1 MLAPFQALLRKA
13 TDSLGHR
20 RGTVLL
26 LVLGSLALVLIL
38 AVVYA
43 AVGRGDRRTARE
55 TAARADA
62 LSGIDA
68 VTEHILDTLANDV
81 FNLVP
86 EVSDSTAMDILG
98 VDVPVMRREAVDM
111 PVTDWYFTSVPP
123 RVDGVGNNI
132 NAVNTM
138 RFRPDGGHDADLIWD
153 RPPTSGAPFDRFDID
168 PRTASDPFLAAT
180 RPVDLG
186 ASNMTLTANLP
197 PYMRMRDWAQISNFA
212 PDGRFV
218 NLFYLRNGFAAPSI
232 DLTVSPGGNTSRLS
246 LFDANGRP
254 TSELPYGDMLN
265 PSVASDNADWNKPM
279 HWTMNQRWLF
289 RPITDPALQNT
300 GDPLG
305 DPGDADYWA
314 YQYADADGDGFLDS
328 RWIEL
333 VDYTNPNRPVS
344 VMGDSDMRF
353 FVAARAI
360 DLSSLVNVATA
371 TDFLTPPTLANRIG
385 AGPQDISL
393 FKLLNFSEHTLSVS
407 APADID
413 PNTGGVGYT
422 DAFDTGTG
430 MAGDYGGF
438 SNLIA
443 QTLGRKAY
451 LRLADGSRQGQV
463 QPFGVVPGEQNAQ
476 FALSEDLRDYTQN
489 LDPED
494 RLEYAAAVGSAYPGV
509 SAGGNSRTA
518 PYSIDD
524 LVELLTFHGINDDR
538 NFSKLEQAM
547 SSVNGLDNVPFSSYS
562 LVRSD
567 TTTASDAWPDLGD
580 VPLKYMR
587 SAVDIRRM
595 LTTVSGSRPLRS
607 SILEQ
612 ADFPALSES
621 ADRKILLDS
630 LVLSDGT
637 YPTATI
643 NPADA
648 IVDINDQQSELLAN
662 TFRVYLDLLAPDLR
676 ELDWEQDASINPNYE
691 KTKTQYYGH
700 MGPELAVR
708 LAGHMALNF
717 RDMADA
723 PYVIN
728 PATGLPDATLMPAG
742 ADRFDILDLDLSD
755 ATDLDAYNRRVD
767 EPSVAAL
774 RLALDWNPDIATGLL
789 KELWDAGLKLDVNEV
804 LNPPG
809 TPVAEQTPYFAD
821 DGRNTSHHA
830 MIQYGIEPQPFLS
843 QVSSMSMYMDVDY
856 GSDDELGTSP
866 QTGEWRFEVGGPT
879 GNPDIDGMPNIDGNA
894 DDAANAD
901 FLFQALFVQ
910 VFNPFDVP
918 IVLDRYYIEFANS
931 FYSVSD
937 GTSAPVVLQPRST
950 VVLWASNPNDS
961 AVVTDRLST
970 QLGTLPRIF
979 GTPERPPA
987 PNQFEAMIRAQ
998 VGNGVEIVHLKKR
1011 YGVPSRTI
1019 VGSGS
1024 AYNEILGTDVQDIFH
1039 DDPAAK
1045 SDANRVVM
1053 LWRDNASYT
1062 NPAMGRI
1069 DWSSGSFTRAERATD
1084 QLVDRLRD
1092 ASALKAVPIVGP
1104 GGAGANIRAALDRR
1118 LNLPTLTSRVLGV
1131 VVNDAIKGD
1140 AGHRA
1145 GPTDIDPAAIG
1156 LSFINYNNGMRL
1168 GVALWGNI
1176 SRKDDSA
1183 FDSGRAAVDY
1193 YTGNLASGAT
1203 GQGND
1208 TVSGTPVGALPAKVF
1223 EPSAHSGNGLYLPYS
1238 PSTKLMHEFA
1248 VAGDELKAFPE
1259 GLDLLDD
1266 FGEDAAAPVED
1277 SPNPGVTH
1285 VVAADLWAALQAA
1298 DISPEFFAG
1307 LRTPVF
1313 ARGSAVALS
1322 TPIQASEVTDFG
1334 NYQEDRYIKVTVNQT
1349 EFRDLV
1355 SGRRT
1360 LRVGDMLLP
1369 LAVGAY
1375 RTPLEPGPGGEP
1387 ATPDGLY
1394 SNNVLE
1400 RLNQYEAQWTT
1411 LGEAL
1416 AAAAGYSD
1424 SVGPGPSNPSLAVDD
1439 PFRSLSFAHTAGN
1452 PIGTAKQEKYV
1463 LDRGQLR
1470 LDAFV
1475 PFIDMA
1481 GPQTEGSGDFDPLT
1495 DIRRGLGIPMA
1506 LNIFDMAQAGTDMGI
1521 LAMGG
1526 LDRPVMGTINA
1537 NTAEPEV
1544 LRLHPALAMDMFA
1557 SSGADVLDRLWW
1569 PRTLI
1574 NQTLNPQGAYR
1585 LNLFEDPTAG
1595 GTPATFADVGS
1606 FIAAYRDT
1614 ARYTQLNLGSA
1625 LGASMPV
1632 EVDAFPRMLLDDS
1645 DASLGLR
1652 IARDPDPMDPAATP
1666 RSGIVGIR
1674 NGQGILSM
1682 GELFAARDMRVAPDN
1697 KVHHQ
1702 MGGFARDDRTIGI
1715 GFVDMTDPD
1724 DGPDYARGADFYTT
1738 PLDPAKINKL
1748 RAGEIRIATFG
1759 NHPTGDLIGLAL
1771 NYGTALTVPGN
1782 GDAYPGMGGAALPI
1796 MPDQI
1801 PDSYD
1806 EQLVQLNAV
1815 LNSMSVRSDYYAVWF
1830 IVHGYKESDTV
1841 GLTDSDPLT
1850 PSFAARYLLILDRSN
1865 VTEKGDRP
1873 RVLARVQLPMLP
1885 PPPAGTF

>member
-1 MLAPFQALLRKA
+1 MLTPFQALLRKA

-86 EVSDSTAMDILG
+86 EVSDSTAMDVLG

-111 PVTDWYFTSVPP
+111 PVTDFFFTSVPSEL
-123 RVDGVGNNI
+123 VGED
-132 NAVNTM
+132 VNLANLM
-138 RFRPDGGHDADLIWD
+138 RFRPDGGHSAELVWD
-153 RPPTSGAPFDRFDID
+153 DFIGDVGEFNNFAID
-168 PRTASDPFLAAT
+168 PRSASDPFLAST

-186 ASNMTLTANLP
+186 ASNMALTANLP

-218 NLFYLRNGFAAPSI
+218 NLFYLRDGFAAPSI
-232 DLTVSPGGNTSRLS
+232 DLTRSGNRSLLS
-246 LFDANGRP
+246 LFDDAGRP
-254 TSELPYGDMLN
+254 TNVLPYEKMADPL
-265 PSVASDNADWNKPM
+265 ATDNETADWNKPM

-300 GDPLG
+300 GNPLG
-305 DPGDADYWA
+305 NPGDADYWA

-393 FKLLNFSEHTLSVS
+393 FKLFNFSEHTLSVS

-413 PNTGGVGYT
+413 PNTGGVGYSN
-422 DAFDTGTG
+422 AFVTGSGT
-430 MAGDYGGF
+430 ASDYGRF
-438 SNLIA
+438 TNLVA

-451 LRLADGSRQGQV
+451 LRLTDGSRQGQV
-463 QPFGVVPGEQNAQ
+463 QPFGVVPGEQDAG
-476 FALSEDLRDYTQN
+476 ATLSDDLRDYTQN
-489 LDPED
+489 MDPED

-547 SSVNGLDNVPFSSYS
+547 SSVNNDNVPYSSYS
-562 LVRSD
+562 LARSD
-567 TTTASDAWPDLGD
+567 LTTASDAWPSLGD
-580 VPLKYMR
+580 PELKYMR

-630 LVLSDGT
+630 LVLGDGT
-637 YPTATI
+637 YPTDATEF
-643 NPADA
+643 NE
-648 IVDINDQQSELLAN
+648 QQGELLAN
-662 TFRVYLDLLAPDLR
+662 TFGVYLDLLAPDLR
-676 ELDWEQDASINPNYE
+676 QEDWDQDPGTNPDFE

-723 PYVIN
+723 PYVID
-728 PATGLPDATLMPAG
+728 PATGLPDATLMPPG
-742 ADRFDILDLDLSD
+742 ADRFDILDLNL
-755 ATDLDAYNRRVD
+755 TTQLDAYRSRVD

-774 RLALDWNPDIATGLL
+774 RLALDWEPDVETGLL
-789 KELWDAGLKLDVNEV
+789 RDLWDAGLKLDIDEV
-804 LNPPG
+804 RGVDPG
-809 TPVAEQTPYFAD
+809 ELVAF
-821 DGRNTSHHA
+821 DGVNTSHHA
-830 MIQYGIEPQPFLS
+830 MILYGIEPQPFLS
-843 QVSSMSMYMDVDY
+843 QVSSMVLYTDKPGDFSDQI
-856 GSDDELGTSP
+856 GSNP
-866 QTGEWRFEVGGPT
+866 NGEWDLSTINSGAGPDNAS
-879 GNPDIDGMPNIDGNA
+879 GNIDDFDGLPNING
-894 DDAANAD
+894 DASDPANDD
-901 FLFQALFVQ
+901 FLFQALFFQ
-910 VFNPFDVP
+910 LFNPFDVP
-918 IVLDRYYIEFANS
+918 IVLDRYYIEFGDS
-931 FYSVSD
+931 FYSFAG
-937 GTSAPVVLQPRST
+937 GTGTAPVIIEPHST
-950 VVLWASNPNDS
+950 IVVWTSNPGDP
-961 AVVTDRLST
+961 AAIDDRLNNP
-970 QLGTLPRIF
+970 LF
-979 GTPERPPA
+979 
-987 PNQFEAMIRAQ
+987 
-998 VGNGVEIVHLKKR
+998 
-1011 YGVPSRTI
+1011 
-1019 VGSGS
+1019 GSGS
-1024 AYNEILGTDVQDIFH
+1024 SSAFEQMIETQIGTDVTLVKLGKRYSTPAPGSPYTAVLPTDVLDLFH
-1039 DDPAAK
+1039 ADTAAR
-1045 SDANRVVM
+1045 SDANRVAM
-1053 LWRDNASYT
+1053 LWRDAASYDT
-1062 NPAMGRI
+1062 TAGTGLI
-1069 DWSSGSFTRAERATD
+1069 DWTQNTLPFANRATD

-1092 ASALKAVPIVGP
+1092 TSDIDVVTRSLAGGP
-1104 GGAGANIRAALDRR
+1104 SRGALDRR
-1118 LNLPTLTSRVLGV
+1118 LALPTIFGPNREVQV
-1131 VVNDAIKGD
+1131 RNAIRGD
-1140 AGHRA
+1140 ATNRA
-1145 GPTDIDPAAIG
+1145 IPDALVGNGGT
-1156 LSFINYNNGMRL
+1156 NYNYDMQL
-1168 GVALWGNI
+1168 AVALWGNI
-1176 SRKDDSA
+1176 SRTDDFT
-1183 FDSGRAAVDY
+1183 FDSGTAAVDY
-1193 YTGNLASGAT
+1193 YNGNVTPGT
-1203 GQGND
+1203 IGQGD
-1208 TVSGTPVGALPAKVF
+1208 GPVSGTPIGALPAKVF
-1223 EPSAHSGNGLYLPYS
+1223 ESNAHALGGVFDPFVPSAFLANEVH
-1238 PSTKLMHEFA
+1238 
-1248 VAGDELKAFPE
+1248 VAGDDQIDNGIMPEELSLLTHFSPSGDTPFPDTTSTN
-1259 GLDLLDD
+1259 L
-1266 FGEDAAAPVED
+1266 
-1277 SPNPGVTH
+1277 T
-1285 VVAADLWAALQAA
+1285 DLWQKLQNGLVNPL
-1298 DISPEFFAG
+1298 IFAG
-1307 LRTPVF
+1307 LKTPVF
-1313 ARGSAVALS
+1313 ARD
-1322 TPIQASEVTDFG
+1322 TPISLSVPIPPSLVTDFDS
-1334 NYQEDRYIKVTVNQT
+1334 YQGSKYIKVTVNQT

-1369 LAVGAY
+1369 LSVGAY
-1375 RTPLEPGPGGEP
+1375 RTPLETGPGGEP
-1387 ATPDGLY
+1387 ETPDGVY
-1394 SNNVLE
+1394 SDDVIV

-1424 SVGPGPSNPSLAVDD
+1424 SVGPGGGVASGGPKD
-1439 PFRSLSFAHTAGN
+1439 PFRALSFDHAGGL
-1452 PIGTAKQEKYV
+1452 PVGTPKQEKYV

-1506 LNIFDMAQAGTDMGI
+1506 LNIFDMAQAGSDMGI

-1625 LGASMPV
+1625 LGGSMPV

-1652 IARDPDPMDPAATP
+1652 IARDPDPLDPAATP

-1702 MGGFARDDRTIGI
+1702 MGGFARDERTIGI

-1738 PLDPAKINKL
+1738 PLDAIKVNKL
-1748 RAGEIRIATFG
+1748 RAGDIQIATFG

-1782 GDAYPGMGGAALPI
+1782 GDAYPGAGGAALPI

-1806 EQLVQLNAV
+1806 EQFVQLNAV